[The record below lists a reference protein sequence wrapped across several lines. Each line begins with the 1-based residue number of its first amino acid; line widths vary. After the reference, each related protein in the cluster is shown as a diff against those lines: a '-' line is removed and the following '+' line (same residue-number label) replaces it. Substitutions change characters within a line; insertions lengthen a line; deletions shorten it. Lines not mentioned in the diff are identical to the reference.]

1 MGESVF
7 GVGFD
12 LQDYI
17 HKRAMDIPDLKERV
31 LYRQVTNTMMVS
43 LFQYLTEEQ
52 NKLEQRILSEVQN
65 RESNFP
71 IYIGIVDSK
80 FYDSSDSFL
89 TPICAEDINQD
100 YPTVSECLNTKE
112 PVPVERVFQRQ
123 NTQETLKFEQE
134 GSVYHGTVTVEKGTF
149 PATFSIK
156 RSQRYLNKIEHLYQ
170 IFHANHIPWST
181 VCAAYLYKMFDV
193 YLSDVE
199 GMEQCDGE
207 KIISVSIDFGAY
219 DPFLLRGMLPLWNLK
234 NIEVSTS
241 MYPSPCMDH
250 IHYEHRIFAH
260 RLTPSCNYLVAN
272 LDRVLQNVRLV
283 DGDMLITCQEKGP
296 ANWELIQVNPESH
309 KLRYEYQPLV
319 NQPAASFASNLS
331 SLYQQGVKTRGELRR
346 VILSYGYDS
355 VVSFQTVELGAS
367 KSKIQETYDMDQFI
381 TDELRKREKQE
392 TMLLHFTAADP
403 GNFLNMDIMSFLV
416 TKAQKL
422 FPEYHC
428 VGVLD

>member
-7 GVGFD
+7 GAGFD

-17 HKRAMDIPDLKERV
+17 HKRSMDIQDLKERA

-52 NKLEQRILSEVQN
+52 NKLEQHILSEVQN
-65 RESNFP
+65 RESDFP
-71 IYIGIVDSK
+71 IYIGIVNSR
-80 FYDSSDSFL
+80 FYDASDGFL
-89 TPICAEDINQD
+89 TPICSEDINQD
-100 YPTVSECLNTKE
+100 HPMVSECLDTKE
-112 PVPVERVFQRQ
+112 PVPVERVFLRQ
-123 NTQETLKFEQE
+123 NTQETLRFEQD

-149 PATFSIK
+149 TATFSIK
-156 RSQRYLNKIEHLYQ
+156 RSQRYLNKIEHLYH

-181 VCAAYLYKMFDV
+181 VCAAYLYKMFDI
-193 YLSDVE
+193 YLSDAE
-199 GMEQCDGE
+199 GMDQYIGE
-207 KIISVSIDFGAY
+207 KILAVSVDFGTY
-219 DPFLLRGMLPLWNLK
+219 DPFLQRGMLPLWNLK
-234 NIEVSTS
+234 NIKVSTS
-241 MYPSPCMDH
+241 MYPSPCVDH

-260 RLTPSCNYLVAN
+260 RLTPDCNYLVAN

-296 ANWELIQVNPESH
+296 ANWELIQVNPESR

-346 VILSYGYDS
+346 VILSFGYDS
-355 VVSFQTVELGAS
+355 VVSFQNVELGIPEN
-367 KSKIQETYDMDQFI
+367 KIPETYDMDQFI

-392 TMLLHFTAADP
+392 TMILHFTAADP